1 MSNLEKTALALDEL
15 AARRKVNSI
24 PNIDFIHYMNTRQTD
39 KDNVKRPHEFAD
51 EILARFEGKKVNGAS
66 MPWTKTHDQVRFR
79 SGEVSM
85 WSGYNGHKKSMV
97 LGYVALGFI
106 QQNEPVCI
114 ASFEMKPSS
123 TIARMVMQA
132 TGTTSPTKYA
142 LDQFLEFSDSNLW
155 LYDQQGSVT
164 PEQLYGVIYYAAEQ
178 LGIKHFMVDSL
189 MRVVAGEDDYNA
201 QKNFV
206 TKLCS
211 IAQETNIHIHF
222 VHHNKKPSGGDE
234 SQPAG
239 RYDAKGS
246 SSLSDNIHNAFNV
259 WSEKEKKDDSDFP
272 NVVIRCDKQREG
284 EWEGKIPLWFLED
297 SLQFSGTKDGRTR
310 TWIR

>member
-1 MSNLEKTALALDEL
+1 MSQLEKTALALDEL
-15 AARRKVNSI
+15 ALRRKSNVL
-24 PNIDFIHYMNTRQTD
+24 PQIDFVQYLNARQLD

-51 EILARFEGKKVNGAS
+51 EIMARFSDAKVNGAS

-97 LGYVALGFI
+97 LGYISLGFI

-123 TIARMVMQA
+123 TIARMLIQA
-132 TGTTSPTKYA
+132 TGTNKPTTLA
-142 LDQFLEFSDSNLW
+142 LDEFLEFSDGNLW

-164 PEQLYGVIYYAAEQ
+164 PEQLYGVIYYTAEK
-178 LGIKHFMVDSL
+178 LGVKHFIIDSL
-189 MRVVAGEDDYNA
+189 MRVVSGDDDYNA

-206 TKLCS
+206 TRLCA

-222 VHHNKKPSGGDE
+222 VHHNKKGDE
-234 SQPAG
+234 TKPAG
-239 RYDAKGS
+239 RYEAKGS
-246 SSLSDNIHNAFNV
+246 SSLSDNVHNAFNV
-259 WSEKEKKDDSDFP
+259 WSKKEKKEDEEFP
-272 NVVIRCDKQREG
+272 DVVIRCDKQREG
-284 EWEGKIPLWFLED
+284 EWEGTIGLWFLEE
-297 SLQFSGTKDGRTR
+297 SLQFSGTQEARTR